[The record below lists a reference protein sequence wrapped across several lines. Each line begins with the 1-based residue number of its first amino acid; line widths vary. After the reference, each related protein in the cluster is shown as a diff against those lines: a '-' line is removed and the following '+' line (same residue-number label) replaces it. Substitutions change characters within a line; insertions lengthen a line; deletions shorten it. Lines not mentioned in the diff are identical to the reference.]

1 MVIFKENR
9 KFFEFAIGYIFMG
22 IGQKLMGVG
31 LLKPWSENAQV
42 LLWLGLVGLSLFG
55 IGLFFIGKLA
65 IWFLRQF
72 NQEQRVA
79 KVVGLAL
86 AVSVLGGLLLGGLGQ
101 LIYDYTSFGYQEVK
115 NAIWLVTSL
124 FQTFIQSNGHL

>member
-31 LLKPWSENAQV
+31 LLKPWSENAPV

-55 IGLFFIGKLA
+55 IGLFFYHLSS
-65 IWFLRQF
+65 LSRY
-72 NQEQRVA
+72 
-79 KVVGLAL
+79 L
-86 AVSVLGGLLLGGLGQ
+86 
-101 LIYDYTSFGYQEVK
+101 TK
-115 NAIWLVTSL
+115 NILSSIV
-124 FQTFIQSNGHL
+124 

>member
-55 IGLFFIGKLA
+55 IGLFFIRTLSS
-65 IWFLRQF
+65 QV
-72 NQEQRVA
+72 QQV
-79 KVVGLAL
+79 
-86 AVSVLGGLLLGGLGQ
+86 
-101 LIYDYTSFGYQEVK
+101 
-115 NAIWLVTSL
+115 
-124 FQTFIQSNGHL
+124 H